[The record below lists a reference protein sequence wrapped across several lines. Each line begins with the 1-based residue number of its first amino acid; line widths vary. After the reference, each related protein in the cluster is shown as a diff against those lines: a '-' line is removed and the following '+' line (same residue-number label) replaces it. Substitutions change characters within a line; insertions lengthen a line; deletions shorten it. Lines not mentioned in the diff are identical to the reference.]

1 MFLVWIGAVLTTIIA
16 GLELL
21 TGVTDGG
28 VSVGFS
34 MAIAVWLWLT
44 VIFANLAESIA
55 EGRGKAQAESLRK
68 TRTATSA
75 IRVDGWDERND
86 PSAEHTTT
94 TEVVSSELRY
104 GDVVVVA
111 AGQTILVTATS
122 SGASLRSTNR
132 PSPVSQPPWYGSPAA
147 TVLPSPVV
155 RQCFRTVSSSKSPR
169 SPGKVSSTA

>member
-1 MFLVWIGAVLTTIIA
+1 MTVIPSNSRSRGLTGTQARQALPGALRKLDPRFQWRNPVMFLVWIGAVLTTIIA

-104 GDVVVVA
+104 GDVVVVDRK
-111 AGQTILVTATS
+111 S
-122 SGASLRSTNR
+122 
-132 PSPVSQPPWYGSPAA
+132 
-147 TVLPSPVV
+147 VV
-155 RQCFRTVSSSKSPR
+155 
-169 SPGKVSSTA
+169 

>member
-1 MFLVWIGAVLTTIIA
+1 
-16 GLELL
+16 L

-34 MAIAVWLWLT
+34 TAIAVWLWLT

-94 TEVVSSELRY
+94 TEVVSSEFL
-104 GDVVVVA
+104 
-111 AGQTILVTATS
+111 TM
-122 SGASLRSTNR
+122 SGSK
-132 PSPVSQPPWYGSPAA
+132 
-147 TVLPSPVV
+147 
-155 RQCFRTVSSSKSPR
+155 FSSSKGVVIYVKDFLEEFGPDPLR
-169 SPGKVSSTA
+169 YFIAVAGP